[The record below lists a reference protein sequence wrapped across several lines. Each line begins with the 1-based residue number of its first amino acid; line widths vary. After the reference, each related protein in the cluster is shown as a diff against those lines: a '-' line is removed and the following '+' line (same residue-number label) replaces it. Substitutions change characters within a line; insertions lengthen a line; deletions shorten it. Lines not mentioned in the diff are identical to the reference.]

1 MKKIISLLSA
11 AAIAASMSV
20 PVMADDAKLLAFPGA
35 EGGGKY
41 TTGARGGEAIEVYH
55 VTNLNAE
62 GEGSF
67 ADAVSQPN
75 RIIVFDVSG
84 IIEIPKKIKIT
95 QPNLTI
101 LGQTAPGDGITITGA
116 DVELCADNII
126 MRYMR
131 VRPTDKN
138 NGEPDGL
145 GGRWIDNIIVDHC
158 SVSWGVD
165 ELLTLYAGSVEKEGK
180 EPAKNVTVQ
189 YCISSEALRMSTHIK
204 GSHGYGGITGGEYVS
219 FHHNLMAHNDSR
231 NPRLDRNLKSTDIV
245 NNVIYNWG
253 INSIYGGE
261 PYSYNKMEQFSTPE
275 YTTRVNIRD
284 NYYKF
289 GPSTK
294 DNGDHVRSRVFEAT
308 NDGKTMYNGE
318 VLKGEFYIENNYVWG
333 DEETTANNWN
343 HNDTVK
349 NQANI
354 NRLSEPVDMGEYAI
368 PYQSAEEAFE
378 DVLATV
384 GASLPR
390 RDSID
395 ARVIND
401 VRNGTGRIINQ
412 DEEVGGLTSI
422 TSEERKFEIPA
433 EWKAENN
440 MGDAKET
447 DIVKDGEFAGYTWI
461 EAYVNDW
468 TAEQDT
474 PTNSIIQI
482 AGQPIA
488 DVDYV
493 IEGNR
498 DEGWIKGRYGEK
510 TSGNGFW
517 TVIDEDEKFIFS
529 VVTYDYSCLN
539 SEILDDYIYND
550 GKNLV
555 KIEIYDGTTLL
566 KTCKPNDK
574 THSIELKP
582 GVHYIFARAYN
593 EKGEKTDSPT
603 SIVYVN
609 GKGLDGEI
617 FATKQLGEVAF
628 DGQGTA
634 WYDAETDTYTVA
646 GSGNVGGEADKCD
659 FAYGFVTGDF
669 TVTTKIADIPKFENG
684 ALSGIMVRE
693 SLAADSDMVMLGDG
707 WLKGGENITVVKR
720 VNGENASVFLPL
732 EDGSEAN
739 NSSNKYPMPSY
750 MKMERKGDTLTV
762 SVSNDGIDWTNND
775 RKPMEIDITGWEKTL
790 YIGLATDANDALS
803 MVPYYAQASFSE
815 YKVEAAE
822 ETPTKT
828 LSIEYDENG
837 RLVNVTTGEAKADA
851 EVWTIYMQGD
861 RAAAIRKN

>member
-11 AAIAASMSV
+11 AAIAASMAV

-41 TTGARGGEAIEVYH
+41 TTGARGGENIEVYH

-67 ADAVSQPN
+67 FDAVSQPN

-84 IIEIPKKIKIT
+84 VIEIPKKIKIT

-101 LGQTAPGDGITITGA
+101 LGQTAPGDGVTITGA

-131 VRPTDKN
+131 IRPTDKN

-180 EPAKNVTVQ
+180 EPAKNVSVQ
-189 YCISSEALRMSTHIK
+189 YCISAEALRMSTHIK
-204 GSHGYGGITGGEYVS
+204 GSHGYGGITGGENVS

-231 NPRLDRNLKSTDIV
+231 NPRLDRNLKSTDVV

-294 DNGDHVRSRVFEAT
+294 DNGDHVRSRIFEVT
-308 NDGKTMYNGE
+308 NDGSVTYEGE
-318 VLKGEFYIENNYVWG
+318 TLKGEFYIENNYVWG
-333 DEETTANNWN
+333 DEETTKNNWN

-349 NQANI
+349 NQDNAI
-354 NRLSEPVDMGEYAI
+354 RLSEPVDMGEYAI
-368 PYQSAEEAFE
+368 PPQTAEEAFE

-395 ARVIND
+395 ARIVND

-412 DEEVGGLTSI
+412 EEEVGGLTSI

-447 DIVKDGEFAGYTWI
+447 DIVNDGEFAGYTWI

-468 TAEQDT
+468 TSEQVV
-474 PTNSIIQI
+474 PENPVVEMI
-482 AGQPIA
+482 APR
-488 DVDYV
+488 DVDVDDMLHAEEHEGMPRYFFDKWQV
-493 IEGNR
+493 IAEGEEIQVWAGLG
-498 DEGWIKGRYGEK
+498 EGKDITKVELYDR
-510 TSGNGFW
+510 TS
-517 TVIDEDEKFIFS
+517 V
-529 VVTYDYSCLN
+529 
-539 SEILDDYIYND
+539 
-550 GKNLV
+550 
-555 KIEIYDGTTLL
+555 L
-566 KTCKPNDK
+566 KTYADAEEIASANIVDK
-574 THSIELKP
+574 ITLPVGE
-582 GVHYIFARAYN
+582 HYLFWRAYFADGR
-593 EKGEKTDSPT
+593 KVDS
-603 SIVYVN
+603 SMAIVYVN
-609 GKGLDGEI
+609 GTGLDGEI
-617 FATKQLGEVAF
+617 FDTAQLGEVAF

-634 WYDAETDTYTVA
+634 WYDEETDTYTVA
-646 GSGNVGGEADKCD
+646 GSGNVGGEDDKCD
-659 FAYGFVTGDF
+659 FAYGMVTGDF

-684 ALSGIMVRE
+684 ALAGIMVRE
-693 SLAADSDMVMLGDG
+693 SLDAASDMVMLGDG

-720 VNGENASVFLPL
+720 INGENASVFLPL

-739 NSSNKYPMPSY
+739 NSSNKYPMPGY
-750 MKMERKGDTLTV
+750 MKMERKGDKLTV

-790 YIGLATDANDALS
+790 YLGLATDANDALS
-803 MVPYYAQASFSE
+803 MVPYYSQASFSE
-815 YKVEAAE
+815 YEVKAAE
-822 ETPTKT
+822 ETPSKAVS
-828 LSIEYDENG
+828 LVYDENG
-837 RLVNVTTGEAKADA
+837 ALTGVKIDDAASEAAY
-851 EVWTIYMQGD
+851 TIYMQGED
-861 RAAAIRKN
+861 VAAIKKN